1 MFTLSE
7 LPNAYRPYKRIQ
19 ICSNIIEGGGVLAVI
34 GDVPP
39 ILIGGGESPMIWIQA
54 PTDPE
59 GKNYVELMKA
69 SVPFHKA
76 ISVVSDVGALTV
88 FASGVKILY
97 IVYSDLDSAS
107 VEYLDLAPIGLNIHG
122 DLEGLYVG
130 GVTFSTNTFSGV
142 EALVSLG

>member
-1 MFTLSE
+1 
-7 LPNAYRPYKRIQ
+7 
-19 ICSNIIEGGGVLAVI
+19 
-34 GDVPP
+34 
-39 ILIGGGESPMIWIQA
+39 MIWVQA

-97 IVYSDLDSAS
+97 IVYSDSDNAS